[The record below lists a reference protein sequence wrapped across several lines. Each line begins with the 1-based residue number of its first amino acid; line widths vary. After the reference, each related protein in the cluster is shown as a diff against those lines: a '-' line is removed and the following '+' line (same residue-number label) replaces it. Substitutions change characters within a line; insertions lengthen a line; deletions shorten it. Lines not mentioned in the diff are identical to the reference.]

1 MKKTLKYVIYCE
13 DSPQRL
19 FLRKVLSNIE
29 SFNFEYLDKPSF
41 GFQFKSQSKNTIINT
56 FTNEYNVILDKNLDI
71 DIFFVGIDYDNHS
84 NENFNEYY
92 KDLIKKNEIN
102 EKLVFFI
109 PLQCIEYWYYFT
121 KTGVV
126 DSKIETKLKDELKK
140 LIYEI
145 AKSKNV
151 KDKICVEIL
160 EKFDFELL
168 KTQSNSFNRFIT
180 YLESYIS
187 KKF

>member
-19 FLRKVLSNIE
+19 FLRKVLE
-29 SFNFEYLDKPSF
+29 RFENFKYKDEEYLSF
-41 GFQFKSQSKNTIINT
+41 QKKTLRES
-56 FTNEYNVILDKNLDI
+56 VIKETYKNLYITTINNHFDI

-84 NENFNEYY
+84 NDKFNEYY

-121 KTGVV
+121 KTGFI
-126 DSKIETKLKDELKK
+126 DSKIETKLREELKD
-140 LIYEI
+140 LIYEN
-145 AKSKNV
+145 AKSKNA
-151 KDKICVEIL
+151 KDIICLKIL
-160 EKFDFELL
+160 ENFDYKLL